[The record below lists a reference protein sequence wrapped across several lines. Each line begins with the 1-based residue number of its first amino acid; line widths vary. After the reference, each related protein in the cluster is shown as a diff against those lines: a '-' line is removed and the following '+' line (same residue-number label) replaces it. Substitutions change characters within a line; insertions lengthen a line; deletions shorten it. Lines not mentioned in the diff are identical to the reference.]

1 MGQSNFAHNLKS
13 AFDVIMR
20 EVDYDIHIWYQ
31 ETKEELSM
39 IMNLSNLVS
48 IGYTY
53 VNVFLYKMNLICIYV
68 FIKLMIKL
76 IQFQICVFHIF
87 LSKIS

>member
-1 MGQSNFAHNLKS
+1 MICIYGTRKLKKS
-13 AFDVIMR
+13 
-20 EVDYDIHIWYQ
+20 
-31 ETKEELSM
+31 LSM
-39 IMNLSNLVS
+39 IMNLSTLVS
-48 IGYTY
+48 MGYTY

-68 FIKLMIKL
+68 FIKLLIKL